1 MLVASVNAVPNAP
14 IAVANAI
21 APEATKAG
29 ASAGRITSRCTAQ
42 GPAPSERAA
51 SSSRGSS
58 FSTAAMMVRITRG
71 IEK

>member
-1 MLVASVNAVPNAP
+1 M
-14 IAVANAI
+14 AVAKAI

-29 ASAGRITSRCTAQ
+29 ASAGSTTSRWTAH

-51 SSSRGSS
+51 SSRPVSS
-58 FSTAAMMVRITRG
+58 FCTAAMMVRITRG